1 MSRNEIN
8 KQSIWHHSI
17 SKVNSKLNF
26 CRFINFVTY
35 MMFLMISWNITTC
48 CVNCNLVKEGVTE
61 LLDTNKIP
69 YLLHHLDYWL
79 SFCIP
84 TWESKSVWIN
94 RSHIRGQHT
103 WAILFCSCKFWALIL
118 FRMRKLCITVYVTKK
133 KDVIQTY
140 FKRNGTMFSFS
151 SLVYHFL
158 LHVCCDEYLAPLI
171 CFTTSISSG
180 VCRQVCEAIV
190 RWVSSTMCG
199 TSQNCKDS
207 EVCYAYLMRLQIG

>member
-84 TWESKSVWIN
+84 TWESKSFWIS
-94 RSHIRGQHT
+94 RSHIRGQHK
-103 WAILFCSCKFWALIL
+103 WAIVFCSCKFWALIL
-118 FRMRKLCITVYVTKK
+118 FRDEKTLYHTVYITKK
-133 KDVIQTY
+133 KIWFRAHIFNISNLMVLC
-140 FKRNGTMFSFS
+140 SA
-151 SLVYHFL
+151 LVL
-158 LHVCCDEYLAPLI
+158 
-171 CFTTSISSG
+171 
-180 VCRQVCEAIV
+180 
-190 RWVSSTMCG
+190 
-199 TSQNCKDS
+199 
-207 EVCYAYLMRLQIG
+207 

>member
-26 CRFINFVTY
+26 CRFIDFVTY

-94 RSHIRGQHT
+94 RSHIREQHK
-103 WAILFCSCKFWALIL
+103 WAILFCSLQVL
-118 FRMRKLCITVYVTKK
+118 SSH
-133 KDVIQTY
+133 
-140 FKRNGTMFSFS
+140 SFS
-151 SLVYHFL
+151 GWESFISHC
-158 LHVCCDEYLAPLI
+158 LHNKKRCDFDPIYLI
-171 CFTTSISSG
+171 FQT
-180 VCRQVCEAIV
+180 
-190 RWVSSTMCG
+190 
-199 TSQNCKDS
+199 
-207 EVCYAYLMRLQIG
+207 